1 MSAAN
6 SAAKKRI
13 TPSSSYETSLQQ
25 SQSQSQSQ
33 SQPQPQPIAT
43 GLTLQQV
50 ISVIDRRLTSLEE
63 SSKINDLTVPLPV
76 PESEVPLINLDEI
89 DIRFNILAEEISNLK
104 QIIME
109 LQSYTMSVNKMLLEE
124 RLQENLLNVK
134 NTDVSG
140 DLVDIENSNE

>member
-6 SAAKKRI
+6 SAAKKRR
-13 TPSSSYETSLQQ
+13 TPSSSYETALQQ

-33 SQPQPQPIAT
+33 TQSQPTAP

-63 SSKINDLTVPLPV
+63 LSKTNELTVPV
-76 PESEVPLINLDEI
+76 PESESESEVPLINLDEI
-89 DIRFNILAEEISNLK
+89 DIRFNILAEEVSNLK

-124 RLQENLLNVK
+124 RISAKVV
-134 NTDVSG
+134 DVSE
-140 DLVDIENSNE
+140 DLVGIKNSDE